1 MLAKGVYTVE
11 CPKCKSFTIIHLE
24 SNGSVNPHKCSK
36 CELEFRG
43 IGNGKQRHSF
53 VGLVK
58 EAEEKPKAPSAQ
70 AGRKVPIKTQKDSF
84 KIWKD
89 S

>member
-1 MLAKGVYTVE
+1 MLAQGVYTVE
-11 CPKCKSFTIIHLE
+11 CPKCKSFTIIHLA
-24 SNGSVNPHKCSK
+24 SDGSVNPHKCSK

-43 IGNGKQRHSF
+43 IGSGKQRHSF

-58 EAEEKPKAPSAQ
+58 EAEEKPKA
-70 AGRKVPIKTQKDSF
+70 RKVPIKTQRDSF

-89 S
+89 N